1 MIRFINVAVLWRLI
15 VSVACLS
22 LGYGAV
28 LVTRCRSVSLA
39 WPLDNPFFWGC
50 SESGSGVVS
59 GSVASAGMLA
69 VAALILVVVWLPV
82 VRRHRSNGSRVMS
95 SLSEN
100 LDRAARQRADAL
112 AYRGLPAADHNAIR
126 DAAVRASEAETQSQ
140 RHTVRRTSTN
150 ESTQPSFD
158 ASPAEAPIGNGLV
171 TSISGLRARVDMIEE
186 SLVSE
191 SLSPKEAMR
200 EWIGLLKDCND
211 AYNNEQLPSSIFK
224 DLNTRLLDLFTL
236 PSRSDTENRTPDDQE
251 PHRSPTA
258 TPQNPPITA

>member
-82 VRRHRSNGSRVMS
+82 VRRHSYGSGVMS

-126 DAAVRASEAETQSQ
+126 DAAVRASEAETQNQ